1 MKIKCSGPFSG
12 HLGKHI
18 IPKCKLNQ
26 KCQLLPIHALIHK
39 VCLFR
44 HPRLFLV
51 KVHFH
56 HGCYILIEKKPLQGM
71 KEMMVFWRVLIYYST
86 GFQLTFYRLYPSHL
100 LCHRVEFSSVECPA
114 VLHAHLHL
122 HNAQVQS
129 TKHGLNAHGATSG
142 TWPRPAKSSNHFT
155 HPPPPPVLSNA
166 LKIGLNCNHS
176 LKYILDAQKGQLA

>member
-1 MKIKCSGPFSG
+1 MKIKCSGRFSG

-18 IPKCKLNQ
+18 IQKCKLNL
-26 KCQLLPIHALIHK
+26 KCQLFPIHACIHK

-114 VLHAHLHL
+114 VLHAHLQV
-122 HNAQVQS
+122 HNAQVHS
-129 TKHGLNAHGATSG
+129 TKPSTAWMPTG
-142 TWPRPAKSSNHFT
+142 RPAGRGHDLRSHPTTSPT
-155 HPPPPPVLSNA
+155 HPHPQSYTML
-166 LKIGLNCNHS
+166 
-176 LKYILDAQKGQLA
+176 

>member
-1 MKIKCSGPFSG
+1 MKIKCSGRFSG

-18 IPKCKLNQ
+18 IQKCKLNL
-26 KCQLLPIHALIHK
+26 KCQLFPFHACIHK

-114 VLHAHLHL
+114 VLHAHLQV

-129 TKHGLNAHGATSG
+129 TKLSTAWMPAG
-142 TWPRPAKSSNHFT
+142 RPAGRGHDLRSHPTTSPT
-155 HPPPPPVLSNA
+155 HTPPQSYPML
-166 LKIGLNCNHS
+166 
-176 LKYILDAQKGQLA
+176 

>member
-1 MKIKCSGPFSG
+1 MKIKCSGRFSG

-26 KCQLLPIHALIHK
+26 KCQRFPIHACIHK

-129 TKHGLNAHGATSG
+129 TKPSTAWMPTG
-142 TWPRPAKSSNHFT
+142 RPAGRGHDLQSHPTTSPT
-155 HPPPPPVLSNA
+155 HPHPQSYQML
-166 LKIGLNCNHS
+166 
-176 LKYILDAQKGQLA
+176 

>member
-1 MKIKCSGPFSG
+1 MKIKCSGRFSG

-18 IPKCKLNQ
+18 IQKCKLNL
-26 KCQLLPIHALIHK
+26 KCQLFPIHACIHK

-114 VLHAHLHL
+114 VLHAHLQV
-122 HNAQVQS
+122 HNAQVHNVQS
-129 TKHGLNAHGATSG
+129 PARLECPQGDQRDVAT
-142 TWPRPAKSSNHFT
+142 TCEVIQPL
-155 HPPPPPVLSNA
+155 HPPTPTP
-166 LKIGLNCNHS
+166 S
-176 LKYILDAQKGQLA
+176 LIQCSKNWLEL

>member
-1 MKIKCSGPFSG
+1 MKIKCSGRFSG

-18 IPKCKLNQ
+18 IQKCKLNL
-26 KCQLLPIHALIHK
+26 KCQLFPIHACIHK

-114 VLHAHLHL
+114 VLHAHLQV
-122 HNAQVQS
+122 HNAQVHNS
-129 TKHGLNAHGATSG
+129 TKPSTA
-142 TWPRPAKSSNHFT
+142 
-155 HPPPPPVLSNA
+155 
-166 LKIGLNCNHS
+166 
-176 LKYILDAQKGQLA
+176 